1 VSVDARYLKRPGIG
15 ISVYL
20 DGAIRSLATAGGEVV
35 LVTDDGAHARS
46 LAARYRLEAA
56 SVGARGGFA
65 WEQLALPSYLR
76 GRRPDVHLA
85 GANFGLPLRC
95 PRGTRRAL
103 VVHDLIPL
111 RMPGTYLA
119 RRPAFAAKYL
129 LSLAASLAA
138 ADVVV
143 VNSHAT
149 AADVRRLLRRRSL
162 SVLYPRLPAADATA
176 AEPAREP
183 YLLYNGGLD
192 PRKMVP
198 ALLAAFA
205 AVHHERPELRLVL
218 LGAGYEALDGE
229 LARLGLA
236 TGAVERPGYVSE
248 GAKAAYVRGA
258 RAVVYPSL
266 HEGFGLPIVE
276 ALACGTPV
284 VCGTGGAQPEIAGP
298 AALYADPRDPASV
311 AAAIRSVL
319 ADGARA
325 RLRAEGRRRLAEL
338 AAAPGLDRLGE
349 VLAEACDASHSR
361 HRSSEGFGRSC

>member
-1 VSVDARYLKRPGIG
+1 MPRPADAPLAGRVVSVDARYLKRPGIG

-20 DGAIRSLATAGGEVV
+20 DGAIRTLATAGGEVV

-119 RRPAFAAKYL
+119 RRPAFAAEYL

-138 ADVVV
+138 ADVVI

-162 SVLYPRLPAADATA
+162 SVLYPRLPAADETA

-229 LARLGLA
+229 LAGFPA
-236 TGAVERPGYVSE
+236 TR
-248 GAKAAYVRGA
+248 VRGA
-258 RAVVYPSL
+258 
-266 HEGFGLPIVE
+266 
-276 ALACGTPV
+276 
-284 VCGTGGAQPEIAGP
+284 TGRVTTAP
-298 AALYADPRDPASV
+298 AATTACSPTSASTI
-311 AAAIRSVL
+311 AARPIQAFAPIAIRRRPTGVTSSSGWWSV
-319 ADGARA
+319 
-325 RLRAEGRRRLAEL
+325 
-338 AAAPGLDRLGE
+338 
-349 VLAEACDASHSR
+349 S
-361 HRSSEGFGRSC
+361 